1 MSLDRPQPCHSGLAP
16 ESHQRPPPYFR
27 HVPRTHQ
34 YWMYMLTNKGRTVL
48 YTGVTNDLQRR
59 LFEHRTGQD
68 PNGFAWNYQCWTL
81 VYFES
86 FKYVKQAIAR
96 EKQVKN
102 WERAWKEELIATENP
117 EWNDLS
123 KDWDYRGWYDPAD
136 PPRGFYT
143 QNRVEH
149 WGGPEVQR

>member
-1 MSLDRPQPCHSGLAP
+1 
-16 ESHQRPPPYFR
+16 
-27 HVPRTHQ
+27 
-34 YWMYMLTNKGRTVL
+34 MYMLTNKGRTVL

-102 WERAWKEELIATENP
+102 WERAWKEELIATETP
-117 EWNDLS
+117 EWTMAPLLM
-123 KDWDYRGWYDPAD
+123 RAPERRLPVCAGWMP
-136 PPRGFYT
+136 
-143 QNRVEH
+143 
-149 WGGPEVQR
+149 